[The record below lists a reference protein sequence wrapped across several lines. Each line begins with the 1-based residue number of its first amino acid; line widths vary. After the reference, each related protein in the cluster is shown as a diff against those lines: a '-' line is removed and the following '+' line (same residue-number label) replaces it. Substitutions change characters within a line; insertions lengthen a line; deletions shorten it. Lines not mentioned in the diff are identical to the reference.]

1 VSGCEQLSD
10 VTGSSLTDLVLEP
23 DPGTWLPRY
32 DGDYLLL
39 FKLGGASVTLALAID
54 LVTALTVARKHRDNG

>member
-1 VSGCEQLSD
+1 
-10 VTGSSLTDLVLEP
+10 LEP
-23 DPGTWLPRY
+23 GLGTWLPRY

-39 FKLGGASVTLALAID
+39 FKLGSASVTLALAID

>member
-1 VSGCEQLSD
+1 
-10 VTGSSLTDLVLEP
+10 LEP
-23 DPGTWLPRY
+23 GLGIWLPHS

-39 FKLGGASVTLALAID
+39 FKLAGASVTLALAID